1 MEQPPERTPAG
12 YFLPLLAVIAW
23 ALLMPAATSIIFT
36 IGVSMLLLIASAIVL
51 PLYRK
56 RKRQRTEQQP
66 ATELPESIAIAI
78 PLREPVAVE
87 KAS

>member
-1 MEQPPERTPAG
+1 MEQTPERTPAG

-23 ALLMPAATSIIFT
+23 ALLMPSATSIIFT
-36 IGVSMLLLIASAIVL
+36 IGIAVLLVLATAIGL

-56 RKRQRTEQQP
+56 RKRQRVEQLSV
-66 ATELPESIAIAI
+66 TELPESITIVVSS
-78 PLREPVAVE
+78 RKPVPVE

>member
-1 MEQPPERTPAG
+1 MEQTPERTPAG
-12 YFLPLLAVIAW
+12 YFLPVIAVIAW
-23 ALLMPAATSIIFT
+23 ALLMPSATSIIFT
-36 IGVSMLLLIASAIVL
+36 IGVSVLLALATAIVL

-56 RKRQRTEQQP
+56 HKRQRAEQQP
-66 ATELPESIAIAI
+66 ATELAESIDIVV